1 MKKFIAFCL
10 SLIMACAIFSGCGK
24 ADKDKKEKTN
34 EKKSTTTTTTV
45 AETTAAE
52 ETASVEDSYVKSGF
66 ELLNERTLNDGTK
79 VKVFQNVEESSVSIS
94 INYSTNNIVSNLLV
108 FMNFFS
114 ACRDAANKTDFLEK
128 IVIYGNYD
136 GRTRC
141 ADEIRK
147 IDDEY
152 DSPTGMIFYDEEYK
166 STYKSILDGTIDISE
181 STTDSSESTSDHAK
195 DDTQSA
201 SDDKKDDTE
210 SASDN
215 STTSEPEPKAEEYT
229 SIYEDDNVKI
239 EFYGIETKSY
249 NDCVVFYVTNKN
261 DFEITIQ
268 CSSISL
274 DGIQIDGDPIMS
286 DKVAPQSKAKV
297 YARYDSIENK
307 NPSTVS
313 GVLRIIDFSRE
324 YFDSYDVT
332 FINVEIN

>member
-10 SLIMACAIFSGCGK
+10 SLTMGCTIFAGCGK

-34 EKKSTTTTTTV
+34 EKKSTTTTTV
-45 AETTAAE
+45 AETTATEKAATTT
-52 ETASVEDSYVKSGF
+52 TAAEDSTSVSDSYDEPNF
-66 ELLNERTLNDGTK
+66 EVINERTLDDGTEITIYQSEK
-79 VKVFQNVEESSVSIS
+79 ESSLSVSIEFG
-94 INYSTNNIVSNLLV
+94 TDDIVSNLII
-108 FMNFFS
+108 FTNCFS
-114 ACRDAANKTDFLEK
+114 ALQEETNESDFFK
-128 IVIYGNYD
+128 SIVVYGNYD
-136 GRTRC
+136 GKTRC
-141 ADEIRK
+141 ANEVRK
-147 IDDEY
+147 RDGEY
-152 DSPTGMIFYDEEYK
+152 KSAIGTIFYDEEYEN
-166 STYKSILDGTIDISE
+166 TYNSIMDGTIDLSEYTTSNSE
-181 STTDSSESTSDHAK
+181 SDSKPSSTAKVTTTK
-195 DDTQSA
+195 PT
-201 SDDKKDDTE
+201 T
-210 SASDN
+210 
-215 STTSEPEPKAEEYT
+215 TTSKPDPKAEEYT

-249 NDCVVFYVTNKN
+249 DECVAFYVTNKN

-286 DKVAPQSKAKV
+286 DEVAPQSKAKV

-332 FINVEIN
+332 FINVEVN